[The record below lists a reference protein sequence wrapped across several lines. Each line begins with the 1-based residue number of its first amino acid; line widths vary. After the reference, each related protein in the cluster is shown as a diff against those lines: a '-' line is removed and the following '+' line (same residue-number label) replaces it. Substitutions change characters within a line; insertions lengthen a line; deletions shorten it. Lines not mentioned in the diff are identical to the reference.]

1 MRQGAIEHLLEAI
14 ETRNEEPETI
24 AALAVM
30 VRLDCQLGK
39 SRASELHLR
48 ALWEVLA
55 RTADSW
61 PKPPVVPAAVV
72 HEPETSDTVLL

>member
-61 PKPPVVPAAVV
+61 PKPPVVPTTVIQ
-72 HEPETSDTVLL
+72 EQQTSDALLI